1 MNIKLPENCSC
12 SVAIIGLGYVGLP
25 LALQINSIKKSF
37 KNGEVLTRKVIGF
50 DINKERLKELKA
62 FNDKTNELNNK
73 ELKILSEGLTYTSNE
88 NLLSEIDIFIVTV
101 PTPIKEDKT
110 PDMFFIKNAS
120 SIVGRALSKRKSK
133 INPIIVFESTVY
145 PGATEEICLPI
156 IKRESRLNYEK
167 TKNLFDFYIGYSP
180 ERINPGDKY
189 HTLNNITKVVS
200 GCNEKVSAWLV
211 DFYGSFIEAGTYL
224 ASSIKIAEA
233 AKIIENTQRDLNIA
247 LINELSIIF
256 SKLGIDTL
264 DVIETAST
272 KWNFAPFKPGLVG
285 GHCIGVDPYYL
296 TYKAKKLGYI
306 PKVVLAGREIND
318 DMSHH
323 LCNRLLK
330 IIEKKGLSIK
340 GAEILILGATF
351 KENCPDIRN
360 TKVLN
365 LIKELEKFNP
375 KITLVDPVADNKSF
389 EEKHTKKLLKTPPKN
404 KKFLVVMVIV
414 AHKQFLDYDISTWE
428 ELKLNHGILFDLKG
442 IIPRELNP
450 YRI

>member
-156 IKRESRLNYEK
+156 IKR
-167 TKNLFDFYIGYSP
+167 
-180 ERINPGDKY
+180 
-189 HTLNNITKVVS
+189 
-200 GCNEKVSAWLV
+200 
-211 DFYGSFIEAGTYL
+211 
-224 ASSIKIAEA
+224 
-233 AKIIENTQRDLNIA
+233 
-247 LINELSIIF
+247 
-256 SKLGIDTL
+256 
-264 DVIETAST
+264 
-272 KWNFAPFKPGLVG
+272 
-285 GHCIGVDPYYL
+285 
-296 TYKAKKLGYI
+296 
-306 PKVVLAGREIND
+306 
-318 DMSHH
+318 
-323 LCNRLLK
+323 
-330 IIEKKGLSIK
+330 
-340 GAEILILGATF
+340 
-351 KENCPDIRN
+351 
-360 TKVLN
+360 
-365 LIKELEKFNP
+365 
-375 KITLVDPVADNKSF
+375 
-389 EEKHTKKLLKTPPKN
+389 
-404 KKFLVVMVIV
+404 
-414 AHKQFLDYDISTWE
+414 
-428 ELKLNHGILFDLKG
+428 
-442 IIPRELNP
+442 
-450 YRI
+450 